1 MQLRQSERKQAKIK
15 MALQGSAGAGKTF
28 SALLLAQGLT
38 SGDLSKV
45 AIIDTEN
52 GSADLYAHLG
62 NYNVVSLKP
71 PFTPQQYVDAIELC
85 EKSGMNVI
93 ILDSISHCWDYLL
106 DYHSSLAGNSFTN
119 WAKIKPLEKLFV
131 DKILQCNA
139 HVIATMRT
147 KQDYVLNQKDGK
159 FIPEKVGLKAVQ
171 RDGLDYEFTLVFDV
185 DIKHFA
191 ISSKDRTEL
200 FMGKPEF
207 KISTA
212 TGKLILDWCNSGTKV
227 PNVENSVKLEHKEN
241 NISPEIP
248 QKTLLNQK
256 SNPSSR
262 NGNIPKID
270 TKEAFEC
277 YDNENGFIPSQDLS
291 NTSEQ
296 DVFET
301 IGKCNSIQEL
311 YALYKAFPQFQEN
324 LRVDFEAKK
333 SLITNLT
340 NPKNFS
346 QNGHSKFQ

>member
-38 SGDLSKV
+38 NGDLSKV

-71 PFTPQQYVDAIELC
+71 PFTPQQYVDAIDLC
-85 EKSGMNVI
+85 TRENMNVI

-171 RDGLDYEFTLVFDV
+171 RDGLDYEFTLVFDI

-191 ISSKDRTEL
+191 VSSKDRTEI

-207 KISTA
+207 KITPE
-212 TGKLILDWCNSGTKV
+212 TGKMILEWCNSGSRAISIQSSTQNLSEGTK
-227 PNVENSVKLEHKEN
+227 L
-241 NISPEIP
+241 
-248 QKTLLNQK
+248 
-256 SNPSSR
+256 
-262 NGNIPKID
+262 PKID
-270 TKEAFEC
+270 PREAFEGISGTKSF
-277 YDNENGFIPSQDLS
+277 ENIPSQNLIHI
-291 NTSEQ
+291 TEKE
-296 DVFET
+296 VFEA
-301 IGKCNSIQEL
+301 IQNCKSVTEL
-311 YALYKAFPQFQEN
+311 LALYRQFPQYQES
-324 LRVDFEAKK
+324 LKPDFEAKK
-333 SLITNLT
+333 TLLT
-340 NPKNFS
+340 HLNNPNNFS
-346 QNGHSKFQ
+346 KNGHSQIQ